1 MISRCAVW
9 ALAVAETVAWAGTLY
24 LFPALLLHWEADLG
38 WSKTTLAGAFTLA
51 VLISAAAAPAAG
63 RLIDAGH
70 GVRLLTWG
78 TVAAALLVGSMALVR
93 EVWQFYAVWAAL
105 GVAGAACLY
114 EPCSAFMVRTQG
126 SDARRVLTL
135 ITLVTG
141 FASALAFAGGNAIAG
156 LWGWRVAVLAFAGL
170 MLLVA
175 APLFVFGGRG
185 ADRGGADRGGADRGG
200 ADRGGAAVRSGPGMA
215 GSGALHATLRR
226 PAFWLLATAFPM
238 IGLSHGIL
246 ITHLLPM
253 LAERG
258 VAPGIAVLAA
268 SGIGPMQVVGRL
280 MMMSVERR
288 VSMNVICGLSFALMT
303 AAVVSLSL
311 AGVAPVL
318 LAAFVVL
325 QGAGYG
331 VTAIARPVVTATVL
345 GRDGFGAIS
354 GALALP
360 FITAS
365 AVAPTLAAAVWSLGG
380 YDTVRGL
387 LLVLLAV
394 AAISFSLAIASGRR
408 R

>member
-1 MISRCAVW
+1 MISRRAVW
-9 ALAVAETVAWAGTLY
+9 ALAVAETVVWAGTLY

-51 VLISAAAAPAAG
+51 VLISAAAAPVAG

-78 TVAAALLVGSMALVR
+78 TVAAAVLVGSLALVR
-93 EVWQFYAVWAAL
+93 EVWQFYAVWAFL

-126 SDARRVLTL
+126 ADARRVLTM

-141 FASALAFAGGNAIAG
+141 FSSALAFSGGNAVAG
-156 LWGWRVAVLAFAGL
+156 LWGWRVAVLAFAAV

-175 APLFVFGGRG
+175 APLFVFGGRD
-185 ADRGGADRGGADRGG
+185 ADRGGT
-200 ADRGGAAVRSGPGMA
+200 AVRSGPGLA
-215 GSGALHATLRR
+215 GSVALHAALRR

-253 LAERG
+253 LDERG
-258 VAPGIAVLAA
+258 VDHGIAVLAA

-280 MMMSVERR
+280 LMMSVERR
-288 VSMNVICGLSFALMT
+288 VSMNVVCGLSFALMA
-303 AAVVSLSL
+303 AAVVALIL
-311 AGVAPVL
+311 AGTAPAL
-318 LAAFVVL
+318 LAVFVVL

-331 VTAIARPVVTATVL
+331 VTAISRPVVSAAVL

-354 GALALP
+354 GAIALP

-365 AVAPTLAAAVWSLGG
+365 AVAPTLAAAVWAVGG
-380 YDTVRGL
+380 YETVRLGL
-387 LLVLLAV
+387 LGLLAV
-394 AAISFSLAIASGRR
+394 AAVSFFLAIASSRR
-408 R
+408 P

>member
-1 MISRCAVW
+1 MISRRAVW
-9 ALAVAETVAWAGTLY
+9 ALAVAETVVWAGTLY

-51 VLISAAAAPAAG
+51 VLISAAAAPVAG

-78 TVAAALLVGSMALVR
+78 TVAAAVLVGSLALVR
-93 EVWQFYAVWAAL
+93 EVWQFYAVWAFL

-126 SDARRVLTL
+126 ADARRVLTM

-141 FASALAFAGGNAIAG
+141 FSSALAFSGGNAVAG
-156 LWGWRVAVLAFAGL
+156 LWGWRVAVLAFAAV

-175 APLFVFGGRG
+175 APLFVFGGRD
-185 ADRGGADRGGADRGG
+185 ADRGGT
-200 ADRGGAAVRSGPGMA
+200 AVRSGPGLA
-215 GSGALHATLRR
+215 GSGALHAALRR

-253 LAERG
+253 LDERG
-258 VAPGIAVLAA
+258 VDHGIAVLAA

-280 MMMSVERR
+280 AMMSVERR
-288 VSMNVICGLSFALMT
+288 VSMNVVCGLSFALMA
-303 AAVVSLSL
+303 AAVVALIL
-311 AGVAPVL
+311 AGTAPAL
-318 LAAFVVL
+318 LAVFVVL

-331 VTAIARPVVTATVL
+331 VTAISRPVVSAAVL

-354 GALALP
+354 GAIALP

-365 AVAPTLAAAVWSLGG
+365 AVAPTLAAAVWAVGG
-380 YDTVRGL
+380 YETVRLGL
-387 LLVLLAV
+387 LGLLAV
-394 AAISFSLAIASGRR
+394 AAVSFFLAIASSRR
-408 R
+408 P

>member
-1 MISRCAVW
+1 MISRRAVW
-9 ALAVAETVAWAGTLY
+9 ALAVAETVVWAGTLY

-51 VLISAAAAPAAG
+51 VLISAAAAPVAG

-78 TVAAALLVGSMALVR
+78 TVAAAVLVGSLALVR
-93 EVWQFYAVWAAL
+93 EVWQFYAVWAFL

-126 SDARRVLTL
+126 ADARRVLTM

-141 FASALAFAGGNAIAG
+141 FSSALAFSGGNAVAG
-156 LWGWRVAVLAFAGL
+156 LWGWRVAVLAFAAV

-175 APLFVFGGRG
+175 APLFVFGGRD
-185 ADRGGADRGGADRGG
+185 ADRGGT
-200 ADRGGAAVRSGPGMA
+200 AVRSGPGLA
-215 GSGALHATLRR
+215 GSGALHAALRR

-253 LAERG
+253 LDERG
-258 VAPGIAVLAA
+258 VDHGIAVLAA

-280 MMMSVERR
+280 LMMSVERR
-288 VSMNVICGLSFALMT
+288 VSMNVVCGLSFALMA
-303 AAVVSLSL
+303 AAVVALIL
-311 AGVAPVL
+311 AGTAPAL
-318 LAAFVVL
+318 LAVFVVL

-331 VTAIARPVVTATVL
+331 VTAISRPVVSAAVL

-354 GALALP
+354 GAIALP

-365 AVAPTLAAAVWSLGG
+365 AVAPTLAAAVWAVGG
-380 YDTVRGL
+380 YETVRLGL
-387 LLVLLAV
+387 LGLLAV
-394 AAISFSLAIASGRR
+394 AAVSFFLAIASSRR
-408 R
+408 P